1 MLQLL
6 PQETTWQPQITGG
19 FEPEVCRGASQI
31 VESVLAR
38 AHSLEH
44 LPGDATIPHASS
56 RMALGSS
63 DLFGPIPCGQWRLGK
78 AKMGGSWQNKVAPL
92 TLHYWLDWVWRSQ
105 SSKLK
110 NYVASTAK
118 DLNSEGQQ
126 RLDSR
131 HVKAHYGGSQCHIKS
146 DDRSCRASTSAKCRP
161 IVLSAFMR
169 QALLPVLL
177 SSTK

>member
-1 MLQLL
+1 MWPVEAGESKDGGKLAEQGSTLDTSLL
-6 PQETTWQPQITGG
+6 VGLG
-19 FEPEVCRGASQI
+19 
-31 VESVLAR
+31 LAVSIIK
-38 AHSLEH
+38 AEKLCSL
-44 LPGDATIPHASS
+44 
-56 RMALGSS
+56 
-63 DLFGPIPCGQWRLGK
+63 F
-78 AKMGGSWQNKVAPL
+78 
-92 TLHYWLDWVWRSQ
+92 
-105 SSKLK
+105 
-110 NYVASTAK
+110 TAK